1 MYIERGREVFISTE
15 IIMVQRFKTT
25 HSPQT
30 CFDKAWDVESKF
42 ELYDRTTMDTPIGR
56 HVY

>member
-1 MYIERGREVFISTE
+1 
-15 IIMVQRFKTT
+15 MVQRFKTT